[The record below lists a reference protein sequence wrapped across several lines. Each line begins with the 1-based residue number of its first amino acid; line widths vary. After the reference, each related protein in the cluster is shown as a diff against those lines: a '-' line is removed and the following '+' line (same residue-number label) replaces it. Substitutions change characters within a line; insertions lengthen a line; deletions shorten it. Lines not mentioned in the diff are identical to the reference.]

1 MRALFVAAFLLFP
14 LSMARGQESMTL
26 DQAIRT
32 AVASNPRIGEA
43 AANRRAVDQ
52 ELRQVQ
58 GSLLPQVR
66 LQAESGNERHRR
78 FTAPQAVG
86 GNEWRKAG
94 GEAGIVVNQLL
105 FDGFATVNQIYRQMA
120 RSDAAAWRTLERAEL
135 IALDTAES
143 FLDILRFSASAVHAA
158 ENVAVHERLASTI
171 AQRFS
176 GGRAGRGDQEQVQER
191 LAAARAVR
199 AELQIRLEE
208 AKAAF
213 RRAVGLVP
221 ARLTGAARLQGL
233 PASKQQAFER
243 TVATNP
249 TLLAAQSDI
258 TAAERDFDAT
268 TGLFVPR
275 VGVEGRAVTGRDSSN
290 TRGAFDEASVK
301 LRADWLIFSG
311 GTDTARR
318 MELGERAAESRMRM
332 DSLRRAAFESV
343 DRAWGVRQFS
353 GARIASL
360 EGQVRAA
367 RSVVAAYRGE
377 YELGHRT
384 LLDLLNAEN
393 ALFNARLSLEAAR
406 SVAIFSDYQLLATS
420 GQLLAQLKISTPRD
434 ATPAPKDQRNIFP
447 TRFGNPMKGAI
458 N

>member
-1 MRALFVAAFLLFP
+1 MRSPVLVLSFVLSLGAAQAQGTM
-14 LSMARGQESMTL
+14 SL

-32 AVASNPRIGEA
+32 AVTTNPRIGEA

-58 GSLLPQVR
+58 GGLLPQVR
-66 LQAESGNERHRR
+66 LQAEYGNERYRR
-78 FTAPQAVG
+78 FTGLQAAG
-86 GNEWRKAG
+86 ANEWRKAG

-105 FDGFATVNQIYRQMA
+105 FDGFATLNQIYRQMA

-135 IALDTAES
+135 VALDTAES
-143 FLDILRFSASAVHAA
+143 FLDILRFSASVAHAN
-158 ENVAVHERLASTI
+158 ENIAAHERLANNI

-176 GGRAGRGDQEQVQER
+176 GGRAGKGDQEQVQER

-208 AKAAF
+208 AKASF
-213 RRAVGLVP
+213 RRSVGVVP
-221 ARLTGAARLQGL
+221 AKLTGATRLQGL
-233 PASKQQAFER
+233 PATKQQAFDR
-243 TVATNP
+243 TVAANP
-249 TLLAAQSDI
+249 TLLAANSDV
-258 TAAERDFDAT
+258 TAAEREYDAT

-275 VGVEGRAVTGRDSSN
+275 VGVEGRATTGRDSSN

-318 MELGERAAESRMRM
+318 MELGERVAESRMRM

-360 EGQVRAA
+360 QGQVRSAEA
-367 RSVVAAYRGE
+367 VVAAYRGE
-377 YELGHRT
+377 YELGQRT

-420 GQLLAQLKISTPRD
+420 GQLLSRLKIAPPRD
-434 ATPAPKDQRNIFP
+434 AKLTPNDQRHIFP
-447 TRFGNPMKGAI
+447 TTFGNPLKGAI